1 MKSIAQRLMA
11 VISAVVLMTTLL
23 IPALQASAA
32 SVKLSKTKIVLAVS
46 QTYALKLKGTNKTV
60 KWSTSNKKVATVT
73 KKGVVKG
80 VKKGTAVVTAK
91 VGKKTYKC
99 KVTVEAPKLS
109 ATKKTVTA
117 GTSFALKLNGT
128 KRTVK
133 WYTGNKKI
141 ATVNQKG
148 VVKTLR
154 TGTVKI
160 TAKVGGK
167 AYVCTVTVKAKQTA
181 QSSAELQKA
190 ATQYNTLINNLK
202 KEQNVTIQKDVSLS
216 MKATKFPKILLELMK
231 SLGEDPKE
239 LTEGINESGR
249 ETRIFKN
256 GKTTLANGSSMT
268 VSEFVPPEN
277 KSASLK
283 ASYIKSAKTVKT
295 SDGGYKLTIV
305 LKSETSKF
313 DGKAFSATP
322 MNASVSE
329 TLGAADLGM
338 DGIDGLNMKLIF
350 SGTTLEA
357 TVNASGKLTK
367 LNVKTPMTMDV
378 DMILT
383 NITMGGYSN
392 QLLTITY

>member
-1 MKSIAQRLMA
+1 MA

-23 IPALQASAA
+23 IPAFQASAA
-32 SVKLSKTKIVLAVS
+32 SAKLNKTKIVLAVS
-46 QTYALKLKGTNKTV
+46 QTYALKLKGTNKAV
-60 KWSTSNKKVATVT
+60 KWSTSNKKVASVT

-109 ATKKTVTA
+109 AAKKTVTA

-128 KRTVK
+128 KRNVK

-148 VVKTLR
+148 VVKALKA
-154 TGTVKI
+154 GKVKI

-167 AYVCTVTVKAKQTA
+167 AYVCTVIVKAKQS
-181 QSSAELQKA
+181 QSSAALQKA
-190 ATQYNTLINNLK
+190 ATQYNTLVNNLK
-202 KEQNVTIQKDVSLS
+202 KEQNVTIQKDASLS
-216 MKATKFPKILLELMK
+216 MKATKFPKALLALMK

-239 LTEGINESGR
+239 LTEGISESGK
-249 ETRIFKN
+249 ETRVFKDGKSTASN
-256 GKTTLANGSSMT
+256 GTSMT

-277 KSASLK
+277 KTASLK

-305 LKSETSKF
+305 LKKETSKF
-313 DGKAFSATP
+313 NGKAFSATP

-338 DGIDGLNMKLIF
+338 EGLDGLNMKLIF

-367 LNVKTPMTMDV
+367 LNIKTPMTMDV
-378 DMILT
+378 DMLLT
-383 NITMGGYSN
+383 NITMGGSSS